1 MKKVNELR
9 AGALLSYVNIAITTI
24 IPLLYTPI
32 MLKMLGQSEYG
43 LYSLS
48 NSIISY
54 LSILNFG
61 MGSAVVRYI
70 TAARAE
76 ENKDKVERT
85 MGLFLKI
92 YGALA
97 LLVLIVGGV
106 ITIFVDS
113 LFAKGLSVEEI
124 NKLRILMI
132 IMSVS
137 TAISF
142 PLSVCSSVLISYEKY
157 IFRRILDI
165 TSTVM
170 LPILNLVVLFMGE
183 GSIGMAAVGL
193 VIQIIYGYVYIH
205 YCKRKIGVKAKYDKL
220 NYDMLKEIW
229 GFTAFVFLGMIVD
242 MLYWATDKVLIGALI
257 GSVAVAVYN
266 IGGVFTSMV
275 NSMSSAIS
283 NVFSSRITT
292 MVVKDQPIEKLSE
305 LLIRIGRIQYLVIAF
320 IISGYIV
327 FGKAFIHFWSG
338 DAYMEA
344 YYIALYTMIPLA
356 IPLIQNVAYNTILAQ
371 KKHKFRSIIYAI
383 IAVVNVISTYMAI
396 PRYGIIGAAV
406 CTAIAYVIGNGIIM
420 NIYYYKVT
428 KLDIPKFWLNIAK
441 ISIVPVIFS
450 MAGLYI
456 VNKILII
463 NSIKLFLIEVIV
475 YSVLYIVCI
484 WLTSMNQYE
493 KSIFYDM
500 IKFIKKK

>member
-1 MKKVNELR
+1 MYLKDIIRGRKELKKVNELR

-70 TAARAE
+70 TVGSAE

-92 YGALA
+92 YG
-97 LLVLIVGGV
+97 
-106 ITIFVDS
+106 
-113 LFAKGLSVEEI
+113 EI
-124 NKLRILMI
+124 HKLRILMI

-142 PLSVCSSVLISYEKY
+142 PLSVYSSVLISYEKY

-183 GSIGMAAVGL
+183 GSIGMAAVGV
-193 VIQIIYGYVYIH
+193 VIQIIYGYVYIY

-396 PRYGIIGAAV
+396 PKYGIIGAAV

-441 ISIVPVIFS
+441 ISVVPVIFS
-450 MAGLYI
+450 IAGLYI

-463 NSIKLFLIEVIV
+463 NSIKLFLIEVIA